1 MLMSAPPASSFATLS
16 QLENPSEFVA
26 RHIGISSI
34 DEQRMLSTIAPGT
47 PHFTRRALIDA
58 IVPRSIAR
66 ARPMVL
72 PAPLS
77 EAQALAELKAI
88 AAKNRV
94 LKSCIGQGYHGTHTP
109 GVILRNILENPAW
122 YTAYTPYQAEISQ
135 GRLEALLNFQTMVCD
150 LTGMAIA
157 NASMLDEAT
166 AAAEAMTLAKRS
178 VKSRSD
184 TFVVAGD
191 CHPQTIEV
199 IQTRAAPLGLKV
211 VLANSA
217 AEWDALIAGGD
228 YFAAL
233 VQLPSTSGALHD
245 LRGDAERIHRHQAA
259 FIVAADLL
267 ALTLVKSPGEW
278 GADIVVGQHASASA
292 CRSVSAARTPRSW
305 PAATPTSAPCPAA

>member
-1 MLMSAPPASSFATLS
+1 MLMSTPPQPSPTTLAE
-16 QLENPSEFVA
+16 LENPTEFAA
-26 RHIGISSI
+26 RHIGITEA
-34 DEQRMLSTIAPGT
+34 DEQHMLSVIAPGQQ
-47 PHFTRRALIDA
+47 HFTRRALIDA
-58 IVPRSIAR
+58 IVPKAIAR
-66 ARPMVL
+66 NRPMSL
-72 PAPLS
+72 PSPVG
-77 EAQALAELKAI
+77 EAQALAEMKAI
-88 AAKNRV
+88 AAKNQV
-94 LKSCIGQGYHGTHTP
+94 LRSFIGQGYHGTHTP

-166 AAAEAMTLAKRS
+166 AAAEAMTLARRS
-178 VKSRSD
+178 VKSKSD
-184 TFVVAGD
+184 TFIVAGD

-217 AEWDALIAGGD
+217 AEWDALISGGD

-233 VQLPSTSGALHD
+233 EQLPSTTGALHD
-245 LRGDAERIHRHQAA
+245 LRGDAERIHAHQAA

-267 ALTLVKSPGEW
+267 ALTL
-278 GADIVVGQHASASA
+278 
-292 CRSVSAARTPRSW
+292 
-305 PAATPTSAPCPAA
+305 